1 MLPGKWVP
9 LVAASDTLGKG
20 GDVSRELEASSKALT
35 ELLNRVADGGN
46 AAFSRLVEL
55 AYDDLHR
62 VAAARLRARYGDRAA
77 HMTISPTALTNDVV
91 MRLREQRSA
100 MQNTQHFFAIAT
112 RLMLQLIMD
121 EARGRLAQKRGGG
134 QRPQPLEEQD
144 RADQTGFGRA
154 EVEPGQFAKLIAALH
169 DADPRAAEVAVLHVF
184 CGHALEAIAVA
195 LDLSLA
201 TVKRDWRSAR
211 AWLTV
216 HGGQSGHE

>member
-1 MLPGKWVP
+1 M
-9 LVAASDTLGKG
+9 
-20 GDVSRELEASSKALT
+20 SRELEATSKALT
-35 ELLNRVADGGN
+35 ELLDRVADGEN
-46 AAFSRLVEL
+46 AAFSCLVEL

-134 QRPQPLEEQD
+134 EKPKPLGEQD
-144 RADQTGFGRA
+144 RADTPAYGRA
-154 EVEPGQFAKLIAALH
+154 EAEPGHLAKLISELH
-169 DADPRAAEVAVLHVF
+169 DADPRASEVVVLHVF
-184 CGHALEAIAVA
+184 CGQTLEAIATA

-211 AWLTV
+211 AWLTA
-216 HGGQSGHE
+216 HGEAVDR